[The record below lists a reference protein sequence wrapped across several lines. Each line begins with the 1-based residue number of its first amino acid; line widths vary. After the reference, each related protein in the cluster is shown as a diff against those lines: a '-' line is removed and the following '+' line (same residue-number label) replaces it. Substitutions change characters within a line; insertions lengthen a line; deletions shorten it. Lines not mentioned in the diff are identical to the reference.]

1 MKLADVFQLK
11 VTRDIPPVVYFHE
24 QSPARLADEV
34 GEYIVT
40 GGFPESHPHHKRVPN
55 GIHDQYVRLLTE
67 IANELDKKGGPEHP
81 ASWISGFYGSGKSS
95 FAKLLGLSLDGVALP
110 DGRSLAEALLA
121 RDQSP
126 KGPELR
132 AAYQHLRAKID
143 PIAVVFD
150 IGGVARDREHIHSA
164 IVREVQ
170 RRLGYCVDPHVAEME
185 LKLERDG
192 HWARFEEAAARALGR
207 PWSVARKEAM
217 ADDHFSAVMHQLF
230 PDRYVDP
237 MAWIVSRAG
246 TFSYSTSATD
256 AVRAIADMLQ
266 FRARE
271 PKATLFIVVDEV
283 SQYVHQDD
291 QRMLA
296 LQSFVS
302 ELGSRLRGKA
312 WLLATGQQKLEEGGD
327 ASTIGKMKARF
338 PEKLRV
344 HLSATNIRD
353 VVHKR
358 LLAKTPAADAEL
370 RGLFKRHRNDLKLFA
385 YDCENVSEDDFVE
398 VYPLL
403 PGHIDLILQITSA
416 LRLRSSRSQGDDQAI
431 RGLLQLLGELFRGGL
446 ADAELR
452 TLVTLDRVYDIQHT
466 ALDSDVQASMA
477 RVQNHCAARG
487 LDLALRAA
495 RAVALLQLIQETV
508 PTDAKLVAQCLHER
522 VDGNGQLAAVTEALE
537 ELRRANLLGYSEK
550 HGYKLQSP
558 AGEEWE
564 RDRADITVPREEIA
578 KYLQEALK
586 LVVAGLERPKLEGR
600 PFPWLALFSDGRRI
614 TDARLADPR
623 DAASIT
629 IDFRFVPAGDRD
641 HEGWVNRSGESAFQN
656 RLVWVVGSSEE
667 LEHAVREYGKSE
679 VTVRRYKARS
689 ESLPAEKKRLLLEEE
704 GRAETLLLQVQR
716 ELDAAWLAGQLYF
729 RGKAYAPRD
738 FGHSSAAVLGRAAD
752 RFLRDLFPHFV
763 SVRISSAEV
772 LQLIERE
779 LNAPSPKFI
788 DDLGI
793 LTLESGKYVPSCGGL
808 VPRRVLEQ
816 IEKDG
821 GASGAAL
828 LAVFG
833 GPPYGYAPEVVRACV
848 AGLLRGSKL
857 RIRPESGGLLTAA
870 RDAGVRDVLEKD
882 RDFKAATFEPVGAGG
897 IELRTRAR
905 ICKFFEDKLGLKVD
919 RENDAI
925 ANKMSE
931 EFPRLTTRLRE
942 VFEAWRKLP
951 GGRQPPEILVKLDEA
966 LTHCYGLLRE
976 TEAAVRA
983 VERKLDVLND
993 GVPRLH
999 AYASELTPAVIE
1011 QVRKAD
1017 DVARYQL
1024 AQLEQLGEV
1033 SPALADTAARVRAQL
1048 EGEHPWRGIGG
1059 VDADL
1064 DALRAAY
1071 VDCRRA
1077 ILGAQAEAAEAA
1089 RQRIKARDGFATLPA
1104 DKSHYVLRPISEALP
1119 TTDEAAVSPGLVE
1132 LRDGFERAL
1141 QRAVSDAG
1149 DRLDAV
1155 LSEGTRA
1162 PIRKVMIGLHDREI
1176 RDEAELERV
1185 LDELRQRV
1193 REQLQAGGRVRL
1205 V

>member
-1 MKLADVFQLK
+1 MKLADLFQRK
-11 VTRDIPPVVYFHE
+11 VTRPIPPVVYFHE
-24 QSPARLADEV
+24 QSPVRLADEV
-34 GEYIVT
+34 SEYIIT
-40 GGFPESHPHHKRVPN
+40 GGYPESHPHHKRVPN
-55 GIHDQYVRLLTE
+55 GIHDQYVRLLAGIE
-67 IANELDKKGGPEHP
+67 SELDKKGGPENP

-95 FAKLLGLSLDGVALP
+95 FAKLFGLALDGIALP

-126 KGPELR
+126 KAAELR
-132 AAYQHLRAKID
+132 DAYQRLRAKVD

-170 RRLGYCVDPHVAEME
+170 RRLGYCADPHVAEME

-192 HWARFEEAAARALGR
+192 HWARFEEVSRQALGR
-207 PWSVARKEAM
+207 AWDVARREAM
-217 ADDHFSAVMHQLF
+217 ADDHFSTVMHHLF
-230 PDRYVDP
+230 PDRYLDP

-246 TFSYSTSATD
+246 TFSYSSSASD

-283 SQYVHQDD
+283 SQYVHQDE

-358 LLAKTPAADAEL
+358 LLAKEENADKEL
-370 RGLFKRHRNDLKLFA
+370 RALFKKHRNDLKLFA

-398 VYPLL
+398 CYPLL

-446 ADAELR
+446 ADAPIR
-452 TLVTLDRVYDIQHT
+452 TLVTLDRIYDIQHT

-477 RVQNHCAARG
+477 RVQNHCATRG

-508 PTDAKLVAQCLHER
+508 PTDAKLVAQCLH
-522 VDGNGQLAAVTEALE
+522 DSMDANGQLAAVTDALE

-564 RDRADITVPREEIA
+564 RDRADISVPREQIA
-578 KYLQEALK
+578 RYLQEALK

-600 PFPWLALFSDGRRI
+600 PFPWLALFSDGRQL
-614 TDARLADPR
+614 TDTRLADPR
-623 DAASIT
+623 DPASIT
-629 IDFRFVPAGDRD
+629 IDFRFVPASEREPDT
-641 HEGWVNRSGESAFQN
+641 WINRSGESSYEH
-656 RLVWVVGSSEE
+656 RILWVVGASEE
-667 LEHAVREYGKSE
+667 LEQAVREYGRSE
-679 VTVRRYKARS
+679 ITVRRYKARS

-704 GRAETLLLQVQR
+704 GRAETLLGSVQR
-716 ELDAAWLAGQLYF
+716 ELDAAWLAGRLYF
-729 RGKAYAPRD
+729 GGKAYAPRD
-738 FGHSSAAVLGRAAD
+738 LGSSAAMVLARAAD

-763 SVRISSAEV
+763 SVRISSTEV
-772 LQLIERE
+772 LQLIEKE

-793 LTLESGKYVPSCGGL
+793 LTLESGKYVPSCSGL

-821 GASGAAL
+821 GTSGAAL
-828 LAVFG
+828 LAFFG
-833 GPPYGYAPEVVRACV
+833 GPPFGYAPEVVRACV
-848 AGLLRGSKL
+848 AGLLRGSKI
-857 RIRPESGGLLTAA
+857 RIRPESGGVLTAA

-882 RDFKAATFEPVGAGG
+882 REFKAATFEPVGTGG
-897 IELRTRAR
+897 VELRTRAR
-905 ICKFFEDKLGLKVD
+905 ICKFFEEKLGLKVD

-942 VFEAWRKLP
+942 VFDAWRRLP
-951 GGRQPPEILVKLDEA
+951 GGRQPPEVLVKLDEA

-976 TEAAVRA
+976 TESAVRA

-993 GVPRLH
+993 GVPRLN
-999 AYASELTPAVIE
+999 AYASELTTAVID
-1011 QVRKAD
+1011 QVRRAE
-1017 DVARYQL
+1017 DVCRYQL

-1033 SPALADTAARVRAQL
+1033 SPDVAASAGRIRAQL
-1048 EGEHPWRGIGG
+1048 TGEHPWRGIGG
-1059 VDADL
+1059 IDGDL
-1064 DALRAAY
+1064 DTVRAAY
-1071 VDCRRA
+1071 VEQRRA
-1077 ILGAQAEAAEAA
+1077 ILATQTEAAEAA
-1089 RQRIKARDGFATLPA
+1089 RQRIKMRDGFATLPA
-1104 DKSHYVLRPISEALP
+1104 DKSHYVLRPISEALTP
-1119 TTDEAAVSPGLVE
+1119 TDDTAISPGLLE
-1132 LRDGFERAL
+1132 LRDGSERAL
-1141 QRAVSDAG
+1141 QRAVIDAG

-1155 LSEGTRA
+1155 LSEGTTS

-1185 LDELRQRV
+1185 LDELRTRIL
-1193 REQLQAGGRVRL
+1193 EQLKAGGRVRL